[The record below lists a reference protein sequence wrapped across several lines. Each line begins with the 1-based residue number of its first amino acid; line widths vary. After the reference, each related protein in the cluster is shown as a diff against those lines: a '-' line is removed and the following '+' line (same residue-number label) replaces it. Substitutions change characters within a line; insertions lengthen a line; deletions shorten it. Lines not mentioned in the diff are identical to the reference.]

1 MQLLYCKGNK
11 YGVPIFA
18 EKIGMPTKSFNVS
31 IEPDVLIWARKSI
44 GMSID
49 AVAKKIKGIA
59 INTLKEWEKK
69 DSGVKPTFAQV
80 EKLSKVYRR
89 PLSAFLLPAP
99 PKEPPFP
106 QDFRTFPTEEKQLL
120 KPKTYLAIR
129 KAKRFQYS
137 AVELIRELGEESK
150 KLTIKANLS
159 DNPET
164 LAEKVR
170 VQFGIKG
177 VTPLTSLTKETAL
190 DEWIKLLENN
200 GILVFQISI
209 TMNKEIRGFSLID
222 EDVPA
227 IVLRRS
233 DETSAKIFTLFH
245 ELAHLLLREGGICD
259 LEESDISH
267 EKFCN
272 HFAGAFLVPE
282 DELLNHSIV
291 KTNMTLREWPENL
304 LRDIARDFNVSKE
317 VILRRLLILGLTTKN
332 YYLKKHREWKS
343 KYKEP
348 FGRGKKDEIKIC
360 IKERGR
366 KYISMALDAYER
378 RRIDEM
384 QAADYLGITSDRIPK
399 IKKAI

>member
-1 MQLLYCKGNK
+1 MSS
-11 YGVPIFA
+11 
-18 EKIGMPTKSFNVS
+18 KSFSVS
-31 IEPDVLIWARKSI
+31 VEPNVLIWARESI

-49 AVAKKIKGIA
+49 AVAKKIKGLTV
-59 INTLKEWEKK
+59 NTVKEWEKK
-69 DSGVKPTFAQV
+69 DGDVKPTFAQI

-89 PLSAFLLPAP
+89 PLSAFLLSAP
-99 PKEPPFP
+99 PKESPFP
-106 QDFRTFPTEEKQLL
+106 KDFRTFPTEEKQLL

-129 KAKRFQYS
+129 KARRFQYS
-137 AVELIRELGEESK
+137 ATELIQELGEETK
-150 KLTIKANLS
+150 KLSIKANLS

-177 VTPLTSLTKETAL
+177 FPRLTPMTKEAAL
-190 DEWIKLLENN
+190 GEWIELLEDN

-209 TMNKEIRGFSLID
+209 TMNKEIKGFSLIN

-272 HFAGAFLVPE
+272 HFAGAFLVPK
-282 DELLNHSIV
+282 DKLLNHSIV
-291 KTNMTLREWPENL
+291 KTNVETREWPENF
-304 LRDIARDFNVSKE
+304 LRDIARDFNVSRE

-332 YYLKKHREWKS
+332 Y
-343 KYKEP
+343 
-348 FGRGKKDEIKIC
+348 
-360 IKERGR
+360 
-366 KYISMALDAYER
+366 
-378 RRIDEM
+378 
-384 QAADYLGITSDRIPK
+384 
-399 IKKAI
+399 

>member
-1 MQLLYCKGNK
+1 MSN
-11 YGVPIFA
+11 
-18 EKIGMPTKSFNVS
+18 KSFNVS
-31 IEPDVLIWARKSI
+31 VEPAVLIWARESI

-49 AVAKKIKGIA
+49 EVVKKIKGIT
-59 INTLKEWEKK
+59 INTIKEWENKT
-69 DSGVKPTFAQV
+69 GAGKPTFAQI
-80 EKLSKVYRR
+80 ETLSKIYKR

-99 PKEPPFP
+99 PKEPPSP
-106 QDFRTFPTEEKQLL
+106 KDFRTFPTEEKQSL

-137 AVELIRELGEESK
+137 AIEMIKELGEESK
-150 KLTIKANLS
+150 KLSIKANLS

-177 VTPLTSLTKETAL
+177 FPRLTSSAKEIAL

-209 TMNKEIRGFSLID
+209 TRNREIRGFSLID

-259 LEESDISH
+259 LEESNISH

-272 HFAGAFLVPE
+272 HFAGAFLVPK

-291 KTNMTLREWPENL
+291 KTNVKTREWPESF

-332 YYLKKHREWKS
+332 YYLKKHKEWKS

-360 IKERGR
+360 FKERGK
-366 KYISMALDAYER
+366 KYVSMAFDAYER
-378 RRIDEM
+378 KKIDEM
-384 QAADYLGITSDRIPK
+384 RVADYLGVTSDK
-399 IKKAI
+399 ISKVKEAI

>member
-1 MQLLYCKGNK
+1 MRFYYLLHPRN
-11 YGVPIFA
+11 
-18 EKIGMPTKSFNVS
+18 
-31 IEPDVLIWARKSI
+31 
-44 GMSID
+44 
-49 AVAKKIKGIA
+49 
-59 INTLKEWEKK
+59 
-69 DSGVKPTFAQV
+69 
-80 EKLSKVYRR
+80 
-89 PLSAFLLPAP
+89 PLSLRISGHFHLR
-99 PKEPPFP
+99 KNNS
-106 QDFRTFPTEEKQLL
+106 L

-129 KAKRFQYS
+129 KARRFQYS
-137 AVELIRELGEESK
+137 AIELIKELGEESK
-150 KLTIKANLS
+150 KLSIKANPS

-170 VQFGIKG
+170 IQFGIKEF
-177 VTPLTSLTKETAL
+177 PRSTSFTKEIAL
-190 DEWIKLLENN
+190 DEWIKILENN

-272 HFAGAFLVPE
+272 HFAGAFLVPKGK
-282 DELLNHSIV
+282 LLNHPVV
-291 KTNMTLREWPENL
+291 KANAETREWPENF

-332 YYLKKHREWKS
+332 YYLKKHKEWKS

-360 IKERGR
+360 LKERGK
-366 KYISMALDAYER
+366 KYISMAFDAYEHKK
-378 RRIDEM
+378 IDEM
-384 QAADYLGITSDRIPK
+384 RVADYLGVTSDKIPK
-399 IKKAI
+399 VKEAI

>member
-1 MQLLYCKGNK
+1 MSS
-11 YGVPIFA
+11 
-18 EKIGMPTKSFNVS
+18 KSFNVS
-31 IEPDVLIWARKSI
+31 VEPNVLIWARESI

-49 AVAKKIKGIA
+49 AVAKKIKGLTV
-59 INTLKEWEKK
+59 NTVKEWEKK
-69 DSGVKPTFAQV
+69 DGAVKPTFFQI

-106 QDFRTFPTEEKQLL
+106 KDFRTFPTEEKQLL

-129 KAKRFQYS
+129 KARRFQYS
-137 AVELIRELGEESK
+137 AIELIKELGEERK
-150 KLTIKANLS
+150 KLIIKANLS

-177 VTPLTSLTKETAL
+177 FPSPNSLTKEAAL
-190 DEWIKLLENN
+190 DEWMKLLENN

-222 EDVPA
+222 ENVPA

-272 HFAGAFLVPE
+272 HFAGAFLVPK
-282 DELLNHSIV
+282 DGLLNHSIV
-291 KTNMTLREWPENL
+291 KTNATTREWSENF

-360 IKERGR
+360 LKERGK
-366 KYISMALDAYER
+366 KYIFMAFDAYER
-378 RRIDEM
+378 KKIDEM
-384 QAADYLGITSDRIPK
+384 RVADYLGVTSDKIPM